1 MATLVRL
8 EILLLAADPGARDFL
23 LRLLGRHRVSV
34 VASPAEASLLL
45 RARNYGLVIVTNYG
59 IPATD
64 ALAAVPARRDC
75 PVLFLT
81 GHASERIEKQ
91 CVEQGIAVLRM
102 PEAVDVLRGQLRSA
116 LERSP
121 V

>member
-1 MATLVRL
+1 MRL
-8 EILLLAADPGARDFL
+8 EILVLAADPGARDFL

-34 VASPAEASLLL
+34 VASPTEASLLL
-45 RARNYGLVIVTNYG
+45 QARSYGLVIVTNYD
-59 IPATD
+59 IPAVE
-64 ALAAVPARRDC
+64 ALAAVPAGRDC

-81 GHASERIEKQ
+81 GHVSERVEKQ
-91 CVEQGIAVLRM
+91 CVAQGFAVLRM